1 MLSLKVQAL
10 FWYKGGRKGSMV
22 PSKMSIDWKDRATES
37 ERKLA
42 LLREVLLDVDALL
55 NLGKRQA
62 DVVFARLRRED
73 DPITKRIEDALLE
86 TDREARNQDVMTPR
100 PRLSPHETGPLPA
113 IHARP
118 VAPAQGGIP
127 LVHQD

>member
-86 TDREARNQDVMTPR
+86 TAGPVHCVNWAYGCNPKDCTCRCDR
-100 PRLSPHETGPLPA
+100 
-113 IHARP
+113 
-118 VAPAQGGIP
+118 
-127 LVHQD
+127 